1 MYSARRRAYEILEN
15 DDQRDW
21 RTRAVHWTIVV
32 LVIGTV
38 AAAVLGT
45 IPAVHDRVHHVFKI
59 FDYISFG
66 VFLTEYLARVWSAPE
81 DPRRSKLTPTRAR
94 LRYIFSATGIVD
106 MLAIGPLIIAHIFSV
121 DIQVITLLRLVRF
134 LKLLRY
140 STGIIS
146 LADALWT
153 ERHTLIA
160 CLVVL
165 AAAVVFSSTAMYEL
179 EAAAQPEK
187 FGSIPAAMWWSIATL
202 TTVGY
207 GDSVPVTPGGRIVAS
222 VTMVTGLIILALPIA
237 VVSNAFGEIIRRR
250 GFVVNWGTL
259 SRLPLFSGLDAGV
272 MGEALQVLAARS
284 YDPGNT
290 LFRPGDPLNELHII
304 ASGDVSVEGP
314 DGRATLSDGD
324 LFGGPAQYGGPRSA
338 CLMRALSRTRVL
350 VFSESDLQALL
361 VHRPTFAARLHMLA
375 TRQAES

>member
-1 MYSARRRAYEILEN
+1 MHLARRRAYEILEN

-21 RTRAVHWTIVV
+21 RTRVVHWTIVL

-38 AAAVLGT
+38 TAAVLGT
-45 IPAVHDRVHHVFKI
+45 IPSVHDRAHHVFKI
-59 FDYISFG
+59 FDFISFA
-66 VFLTEYLARVWSAPE
+66 VFLVEYLARVWSAPE
-81 DPRRSKLTPTRAR
+81 DPRRHRLTPTRAR
-94 LRYIFSATGIVD
+94 LRYIFSATGLID
-106 MLAIGPLIIAHIFSV
+106 MAAIGPLIIAHIFSV
-121 DIQVITLLRLVRF
+121 DIQVLTLLRLVRF

-140 STGIIS
+140 STGLIS

-160 CLVVL
+160 CLMVL

-179 EAAAQPEK
+179 EAAAQPDK

-222 VTMVTGLIILALPIA
+222 ITMVAGLIILALPIA
-237 VVSNAFGEIIRRR
+237 VVANAFGEIIRKR
-250 GFVVNWGTL
+250 GFVVNWATL

-272 MGEALQVLAARS
+272 MAEALEVLEARS
-284 YDPGNT
+284 YDIGNT
-290 LFRPGDPLNELHII
+290 VSRPGDPLNELHII
-304 ASGDVSVEGP
+304 ASGDVSIEGP
-314 DGRATLSDGD
+314 DGQATLSDGD
-324 LFGGPAQYGGPRSA
+324 LFGGPAQFGSPRSP

-361 VHRPTFAARLHMLA
+361 VHRPTFAARLRMLS

>member
-1 MYSARRRAYEILEN
+1 MQSARRRAYEILEN

-45 IPAVHDRVHHVFKI
+45 IPEIHERNHELIKI
-59 FDYISFG
+59 FDYISFV
-66 VFLTEYLARVWSAPE
+66 VFLAEYLARVWSAPE
-81 DPRRSKLTPTRAR
+81 DPRRSHLSATHAR
-94 LRYIFSATGIVD
+94 LRYVFSATGVVD
-106 MLAIGPLIIAHIFSV
+106 MAAIGPLLIAHIFSV
-121 DIQVITLLRLVRF
+121 DLQVLTLLRLVRF
-134 LKLLRY
+134 FKLLRY

-153 ERHTLIA
+153 ERHTLLA
-160 CLVVL
+160 CLMVL
-165 AAAVVFSSTAMYEL
+165 SAAVVFSSTAMYEL
-179 EAAAQPEK
+179 ESHTQPDK

-207 GDSVPVTPGGRIVAS
+207 GDSVPVTPGGRIIAS
-222 VTMVTGLIILALPIA
+222 ITMVTGLIILALPIA
-237 VVSNAFGEIIRRR
+237 VVSNAFGEIIRKR

-290 LFRPGDPLNELHII
+290 LYRPGDPLNELHIV
-304 ASGDVSVEGP
+304 ASGDISVEGP
-314 DGRATLSDGD
+314 DGRVMLSDGD
-324 LFGGPAQYGGPRSA
+324 LFGGPAQYGGPRTA
-338 CLMRALSRTRVL
+338 CVMRAVSRTRIL

-361 VHRPTFAARLHMLA
+361 VHRPTFAARQHMLA
-375 TRQAES
+375 TRKSES

>member
-1 MYSARRRAYEILEN
+1 MMTARRRAYEILEN
-15 DDQRDW
+15 DDLRDW
-21 RTRAVHWTIVV
+21 RTRAVHWTIVT

-38 AAAVLGT
+38 TAAILGT
-45 IPAVHDRVHHVFKI
+45 IPAVQERVHHTFKI
-59 FDYISFG
+59 FDFISFF
-66 VFLTEYLARVWSAPE
+66 VFLIEYLARVWSAPE
-81 DPRRSKLTPTRAR
+81 DPRLHKISPARAR
-94 LRYIFSATGIVD
+94 LHYVCSPTGIID
-106 MLAIGPLIIAHIFSV
+106 MAAIGPLIIAHIFSI

-134 LKLLRY
+134 FKLLRY

-165 AAAVVFSSTAMYEL
+165 SAAVVFSSTAMYEL
-179 EAAAQPEK
+179 ESAAQPEK

-207 GDSVPVTPGGRIVAS
+207 GDAVPITTGGRMVAS
-222 VTMVTGLIILALPIA
+222 ITMVAGLIILALPIA
-237 VVSNAFGEIIRRR
+237 VVSNAFGEIIRKR

-290 LFRPGDPLNELHII
+290 IFRPGEPLNELHIV
-304 ASGDVSVEGP
+304 ASGDVTVEGP
-314 DGRATLSDGD
+314 DGTATLSDGD
-324 LFGGPAQYGGPRSA
+324 LFGGPAQFGGPRSP
-338 CLMRALSRTRVL
+338 CLIRALSRTRIL
-350 VFSESDLQALL
+350 VFSENDLQALL
-361 VHRPTFAARLHMLA
+361 VHRPTFAARLRMLSS
-375 TRQAES
+375 RQAES